1 MSQENVEV
9 LRRAN
14 EFLERGEV
22 CPDCYDP
29 EIEYTTQPDSPNYT
43 TYKGLDGLRRSLAS
57 VGEAWDGIRVELRD
71 VIEQDDVIVAL
82 LHFRLRG
89 HSGVE
94 LEVDQGW
101 AYWMRDGKIRR
112 LKQYG
117 TKREALEAAGLRDQ

>member
-1 MSQENVEV
+1 MSQENVGV

-22 CPDCYDP
+22 
-29 EIEYTTQPDSPNYT
+29 DSPNYM

-57 VGEAWDGIRVELRD
+57 VGEAWDSISVELRE
-71 VIEQDDVIVAL
+71 VIEQDEVIVAL
-82 LHFRLRG
+82 LHFRLLG

-101 AYWMRDGKIRR
+101 AYWMRDGKIHRVE
-112 LKQYG
+112 QYG
-117 TKREALEAAGLRDQ
+117 TKQEALEAAGLRE